1 MQQKVIEKPY
11 VDAYYNSAMYK
22 YLRNYVIELGND
34 VVMMIGWNDKT
45 DVDLGEP
52 DQPTAAT
59 QNPGKSWAHADKI
72 VAEGQHSFHMT
83 NLTPSVRLIH
93 HIPEDITGG
102 FYRGEPQVSI
112 KDSIFEH
119 STSARHARE
128 LLQMF

>member
-1 MQQKVIEKPY
+1 MIRRILVSQINPLQQHRTLE
-11 VDAYYNSAMYK
+11 SLGLM
-22 YLRNYVIELGND
+22 RN
-34 VVMMIGWNDKT
+34 
-45 DVDLGEP
+45 
-52 DQPTAAT
+52 
-59 QNPGKSWAHADKI
+59 ADKI
-72 VAEGQHSFHMT
+72 VGEGQHSFHKT